1 MNPLT
6 TIIIEDEKPSARKL
20 QKLLSNFPEIE
31 IVAVLESVQESV
43 DYFKNN
49 PHPSIIFSDIVLG
62 DGLSFDVFE
71 QCKPQSFIIF
81 TTAFDDYT
89 LKAFKLNSID
99 YLLKPIDE
107 DELAIAINKFKKMQE
122 TLPSNSLPDYKRMM
136 KEEKPKLNRI
146 LVKIG
151 YQMKIIN
158 IQEICCFYSNNK
170 MVYAQTQERAYPT
183 DFSLEE
189 LETVLPEAQFFR
201 TNRQVIIQLSFI
213 KNIITSPL
221 YKVELSRQP
230 EVEITVS
237 RERVKDF
244 KNWLVG

>member
-1 MNPLT
+1 
-6 TIIIEDEKPSARKL
+6 
-20 QKLLSNFPEIE
+20 
-31 IVAVLESVQESV
+31 
-43 DYFKNN
+43 
-49 PHPSIIFSDIVLG
+49 
-62 DGLSFDVFE
+62 
-71 QCKPQSFIIF
+71 
-81 TTAFDDYT
+81 
-89 LKAFKLNSID
+89 
-99 YLLKPIDE
+99 
-107 DELAIAINKFKKMQE
+107 
-122 TLPSNSLPDYKRMM
+122 
-136 KEEKPKLNRI
+136 
-146 LVKIG
+146 
-151 YQMKIIN
+151 
-158 IQEICCFYSNNK
+158 